1 MIVFLILNR
10 ITVFILN
17 YNQIQDYLTKYKA
30 RIIFLAYLY
39 PMNTLTGIEAERV
52 LQILRHTIDRLHIL
66 SFIPIEWDGN
76 LLGEMTSPPI
86 IGSLERL
93 WDYEEQ
99 IKSINSNNST
109 DIGGK
114 DFALVKQVNI

>member
-1 MIVFLILNR
+1 
-10 ITVFILN
+10 
-17 YNQIQDYLTKYKA
+17 
-30 RIIFLAYLY
+30 
-39 PMNTLTGIEAERV
+39 
-52 LQILRHTIDRLHIL
+52 
-66 SFIPIEWDGN
+66 
-76 LLGEMTSPPI
+76 MTSPPI

-99 IKSINSNNST
+99 IKSINSNNSA